1 MLFRST
7 FFDNPWLMYGTYALV
22 AVLILGCV
30 VLFLRRRIHRYFQ
43 HRIDTLQIQKEHE
56 AFEAKMRFF
65 VNLVHE
71 IRTPLTLI
79 SIPLEQMAENVEN
92 GTLQAEENRK
102 HIASMRRNVNYLLGI
117 INQLLDFR
125 KAEDGKEVR

>member
-1 MLFRST
+1 MQTYVT

-56 AFEAKMRFF
+56 EFESKMRFF
-65 VNLVHE
+65 VNLVH
-71 IRTPLTLI
+71 
-79 SIPLEQMAENVEN
+79 
-92 GTLQAEENRK
+92 
-102 HIASMRRNVNYLLGI
+102 
-117 INQLLDFR
+117 
-125 KAEDGKEVR
+125 